1 MIKTVVLGN
10 GFDLQAGLK
19 SSYGDY
25 FERKFSGETK
35 TGLEKLNTFFKDMK
49 SQERDYLFKI
59 LPIVIDNKRNKSY
72 VSIEKFYLLEQN
84 KLSNAE
90 IEEIKK
96 LSFWDLIFYF
106 SKNLIPNEW
115 NDIEKTIR
123 KIILENQAPFKN
135 IFNYPSPKNVYT
147 FCSYFFFEFFEEKR
161 YSEFKDKP
169 FDFLKSELTILE
181 KDFTKYLQQ
190 QIDEKYKRERSILL
204 QKILNVAFSTETYP
218 LIKVNV
224 LNFNYTASSYSEEIS
239 FLKQLF
245 SEVNIKNIHGTLEK
259 NNIIFGVDP
268 KNISTKDKA
277 YIFTKTYRQLIDQNH
292 LKENILSFPNN
303 NSHEIIFY
311 GHSLSEADYS
321 YFEAIFDKLNL
332 YDSDTKL
339 IFKYSIFDADYDI
352 GLDNVDKVTKLLE
365 EYATTLN
372 NKDHKENLV
381 SRLILENRIVI
392 EEQDYT

>member
-1 MIKTVVLGN
+1 MIKTIVLGN

-19 SSYGDY
+19 SSYSDY
-25 FERKFSGETK
+25 FEHKFSGETK
-35 TGLEKLNTFFKDMK
+35 TGLEKLNIFFENMK
-49 SQERDYLFKI
+49 SHPQDYLFQI
-59 LPIVIDNKRNKSY
+59 LPILIEDIRNKTY
-72 VSIEKFYLLEQN
+72 VSIKNFDLLEQD
-84 KLSNAE
+84 KISDVE
-90 IEEIKK
+90 IKEIKK

-106 SKNLIPNEW
+106 SKNLIPDEW
-115 NDIEKTIR
+115 NDVEKTIR
-123 KIILENQAPFKN
+123 KIILENEAPFKN
-135 IFNYPSPKNVYT
+135 IFNQPAPKNVYT

-161 YSEFKDKP
+161 YSEFKNKP

-190 QIDEKYKRERSILL
+190 QIDEKYKRERSMLL
-204 QKILNVAFSTETYP
+204 QKILNVGFPTESYP
-218 LIKVNV
+218 SVKVNV
-224 LNFNYTASSYSEEIS
+224 LNFNYTLSSYSGEIF
-239 FLKQLF
+239 FLNQVF
-245 SEVNIKNIHGTLEK
+245 NEVNIKNIHGTLGK

-277 YIFTKTYRQLIDQNH
+277 YIFTKTYRQLIDKNH

-303 NSHEIIFY
+303 SSHEIIFY

-352 GLDNVDKVTKLLE
+352 GLDNVDKATKLLE